1 MTYNNNKLEIEEL
14 KILDAHEC
22 KMANQHQ
29 AIEILNYEKK
39 GWTLF
44 ADHSKMIDSEDDM
57 QYRLS
62 IDFCPFCGLNLK
74 NKI

>member
-1 MTYNNNKLEIEEL
+1 MQTEL
-14 KILDAHEC
+14 KILDTHEC

-29 AIEILNYEKK
+29 AIEILNYEKE

-44 ADHSKMIDSEDDM
+44 ADHSKMIHEGEDDDM

-62 IDFCPFCGLNLK
+62 INFCPFCGNELTNILNE
-74 NKI
+74 